1 MDILFREYGRV
12 IWQKKWWFLLTILSV
27 ASANLITIIVPLF
40 YKDVA
45 NGLAAPFSA
54 LVEQQ
59 LFYALSMIAL
69 CYLAIWLSWR
79 LVEIA
84 VVPFEAGGMNL
95 LDKRNFQV
103 VLKQRYSFFENNFA
117 GSLVKQATRFTRSF
131 EAIMDWLIFQLMSNT
146 LAITVSFII
155 FYQQQPTFSLY
166 FLTWIGL
173 FLVWSIGFS
182 IWKLKYNER
191 TAAWD
196 SKLAGIYADNIS
208 NIFIVK
214 SFALET
220 QESQRV
226 SNTADSLYR
235 ARRIA
240 WLLEFVNFGVQ
251 GALTFALELALVYAM
266 ISEWR
271 EGHFEIGEYVLFQS
285 IILVLINRMWDF
297 GRNFRAFFT
306 AIADAREMAEVFRQV
321 DLEEDAPTTQSHK
334 ISQGQIEFRNIGFR
348 YNVKEGPDT
357 LFEQFDL
364 TIRAGEKVALVGHSG
379 SGKTSLTKL
388 LFRFID
394 PQTGQVLFDGID
406 AKNFTLHSLRTQ
418 ISLIPQQPELFHR
431 SIRDNIALDK
441 EVSDEQLRHV
451 AQKARALE
459 FIERLPQG
467 FDTLVG
473 ERGVKLSGGEKQR
486 VAIARAFLEDAPIV
500 VLDEATS
507 ALDSITEQDIQVAIF
522 ELIQDKTA
530 IVIAHRLAT
539 ILRMD
544 RIIVL
549 DQGHIIEQGTH
560 QELLEQQGHYY
571 RMWQHQSGE
580 FLAD

>member
-1 MDILFREYGRV
+1 MDILIREYGRV
-12 IWQKKWWFLLTILSV
+12 VWQKKWWFLLTVLAV
-27 ASANLITIIVPLF
+27 ATANLVTISVPLF

-45 NGLAAPFSA
+45 NGLAAPISPA
-54 LVEQQ
+54 VEQQ
-59 LFYALSMIAL
+59 LFHALGMIAL
-69 CYLAIWLSWR
+69 CYLVIWLSWR
-79 LVEIA
+79 VVEIA
-84 VVPFEAGGMNL
+84 VIPFEAGGMNL
-95 LDKRNFQV
+95 LDKRCFD
-103 VLKQRYSFFENNFA
+103 VLMRQRYYFFENNFA
-117 GSLVKQATRFTRSF
+117 GSLVKQATRFLRSF
-131 EAIMDWLIFQLMSNT
+131 ESIMDWLVFQLMSNI
-146 LAITVSFII
+146 LAITVSFAI
-155 FYQQQPTFSLY
+155 FYQQQPRFALY
-166 FLTWIGL
+166 FLIWVAL
-173 FLVWSIGFS
+173 FLVWNIGFS
-182 IWKLKYNER
+182 MWKLKFSER
-191 TAAWD
+191 VAAQD
-196 SKLAGIYADNIS
+196 SKLGGIYADNIA

-214 SFALET
+214 SFALEN
-220 QESQRV
+220 QERQKISD
-226 SNTADSLYR
+226 NADALYR
-235 ARRIA
+235 ARRVA
-240 WLLEFVNFGVQ
+240 WLMEFVSFAVQ
-251 GALTFALELALVYAM
+251 GALTFGLELVLVYSM
-266 ISEWR
+266 ITKWR
-271 EGHFEIGEYVLFQS
+271 EGHFQIGEFILFQS
-285 IILVLINRMWDF
+285 IILVLINRMWEF
-297 GRNFRAFFT
+297 GRYLRTFFT
-306 AIADAREMAEVFRQV
+306 ALADAREMSEVFRCT
-321 DLEEDAPTTQSHK
+321 DLEDDAPHTKPHR
-334 ISQGQIEFRNIGFR
+334 IEQGTIEFRDIGFR
-348 YNVKEGPDT
+348 YNLKSGKEA
-357 LFEQFDL
+357 LFEQFNL

-406 AKNFTLHSLRTQ
+406 AQDFTLQALRTQ

-431 SIRDNIALDK
+431 SIRDNIVLDK
-441 EVSDEQLRHV
+441 TVSDEQLRDV

-522 ELIQDKTA
+522 ELIQHKTA

-549 DQGHIIEQGTH
+549 DQGKIIEQGTH
-560 QELLEQQGHYY
+560 HELIAQQGHYY

>member
-1 MDILFREYGRV
+1 MGILFREYGRV

-45 NGLAAPFSA
+45 NGLAAPFST

-59 LFYALSMIAL
+59 LFHALSMIAL

-95 LDKRNFQV
+95 LDKHNFQV
-103 VLKQRYSFFENNFA
+103 MLKQRYSFFENNFA

-220 QESQRV
+220 QENQRV

-251 GALTFALELALVYAM
+251 GALTFGLELALVYSM
-266 ISEWR
+266 ISQWR

-321 DLEEDAPTTQSHK
+321 DLEEDAPTTQSHN

-348 YNVKEGPDT
+348 YNVKEGSDA

-441 EVSDEQLRHV
+441 EVSNEQLRDV

-530 IVIAHRLAT
+530 IIIAHRLAT

-549 DQGHIIEQGTH
+549 DQGRIIEQGTH